1 MADFTIT
8 IRVSGTAGGQS
19 ISWSRTATIADIDA
33 VVQNGHNAAQ
43 SGESGASIVSIES
56 AAASGV
62 GTTSYTGIA
71 VSAVVSEG
79 QGTMTIVIPYDGSL
93 NSNGQAICPPGVP
106 FITYQGGDFNGAM
119 NIGSGAT
126 LQPTVDIGSISA
138 GPQYG
143 FGSFKALAG
152 LKAVS

>member
-19 ISWSRTATIADIDA
+19 ISWARTATITDIDV
-33 VVQNGHNAAQ
+33 VVQNGHNAVQ
-43 SGESGASIVSIES
+43 IGEGSGSIVGIES
-56 AAASGV
+56 AVPGGV
-62 GTTSYTGIA
+62 GLTSYTGIA

-79 QGTMTIVIPYDGSL
+79 QGTLTLVTPYDVSL
-93 NSNGQAICPPGVP
+93 NSNGSAICPPGVP

-119 NIGSGAT
+119 NIGSSAT
-126 LQPTVDIGSISA
+126 LQPTVDIGSIA
-138 GPQYG
+138 VGPSYG